1 MAQTT
6 RFLMAKNDKADAFVT
21 EITPRSQ
28 DFSRWYLDVVRRAEL
43 ADYSPVK
50 GCMVIRPYGYAIWEL
65 IQQAFDSEFKRT
77 GHVNA
82 YFPLFIPESL
92 LMKEAEHVEGFA
104 PQVAYV
110 TRAGAEEL
118 EEKLV
123 VRPTSE
129 AIIGTMYAKWV
140 QSWRDLP
147 ILINQWA
154 NVVRW
159 EKVTRPF
166 LRTTEFL
173 WQEGHTAHETHEEAE
188 AETLM
193 ILDLYAD
200 VSERVLAMPV
210 IKGQKSES
218 EKFAGALRTYSIEAL
233 MGDGRALQAGT
244 SHNLGQNFAKAFDIT
259 FQARDKTV
267 QHVWGT
273 SWGVSTR
280 LVGGV
285 IMTHGDD
292 SGLVLPPLVA
302 PYQVVVVPIG
312 RENWRETVLPSAK
325 AIQQQLVAAGVRVTL
340 DERDER
346 PGWKFAEWEMRGVPL
361 RLEIGPKD
369 IEKSQ
374 VLIARRDTREKLGV
388 PMDGLVDRVRGLLD
402 EIQQNL
408 FERAAQYRRE
418 HTQRVATYDEFR
430 QVMEG
435 RPGFVMAPW
444 CGSTVCE
451 AQIKTDTQ
459 ATIRS
464 MPIGGA
470 TPAGTCIRC
479 DAPAIAEAW
488 FAKAY

>member
-1 MAQTT
+1 
-6 RFLMAKNDKADAFVT
+6 MAKPDKAASFVT
-21 EITPRSQ
+21 EITPRSE

-65 IQQAFDSEFKRT
+65 IQQALDREIKAT

-82 YFPLFIPESL
+82 YFPLFIPNSL
-92 LMKEAEHVEGFA
+92 LTKEAEHVEGFS

-110 TRAGAEEL
+110 THAGGEEL

-129 AIIGTMYAKWV
+129 AIIGTMYANWV

-159 EKVTRPF
+159 EKKTYPF

-173 WQEGHTAHETHEEAE
+173 WQEGHTAHETEAE
-188 AETLM
+188 AEDETLK
-193 ILDLYAD
+193 ILDLYA
-200 VSERVLAMPV
+200 RVCETMLAMPV
-210 IKGQKSES
+210 LKGRKSDS
-218 EKFAGALRTYSIEAL
+218 EKFAGALRTYSIESL

-259 FQARDKTV
+259 FQARDKSV

-273 SWGVSTR
+273 SWGVTTR

-292 SGLVLPPLVA
+292 SGLVLPPNIA

-312 RENWRETVLPSAK
+312 RENWRETVLPKAK
-325 AIQQQLVAAGVRVTL
+325 EIQAELTAAGIRVTL

-346 PGWKFAEWEMRGVPL
+346 PGWKFSEWELRGVPL
-361 RLEIGPKD
+361 RVEIGPKD
-369 IEKSQ
+369 IEKSA
-374 VLIARRDTREKLGV
+374 VLVARRDTREKQSLAMADLAV
-388 PMDGLVDRVRGLLD
+388 QLRALLD
-402 EIQQNL
+402 DVQKNL
-408 FERAAQYRRE
+408 FERACTFREE
-418 HTQRVATYDEFR
+418 HTQRVSTYDEFK

-435 RPGFVMAPW
+435 RPGFVVAPW
-444 CGSTVCE
+444 CGSAECE
-451 AQIKTDTQ
+451 AQIKADTQ
-459 ATIRS
+459 ATIRN
-464 MPIGGA
+464 MPLGRPIPSGG
-470 TPAGTCIRC
+470 CIRC
-479 DAPAIAEAW
+479 NATATAEAW

>member
-1 MAQTT
+1 
-6 RFLMAKNDKADAFVT
+6 MAKKTEKETFVT
-21 EITPRSQ
+21 EITPRSE

-65 IQQAFDSEFKRT
+65 IQLALDGRIKAT

-82 YFPLFIPESL
+82 YFPLFIPNSL
-92 LMKEAEHVEGFA
+92 LMKEAEHVEGFS

-110 TRAGAEEL
+110 THAGGEEL

-159 EKVTRPF
+159 EKKTFPF

-173 WQEGHTAHETHEEAE
+173 WQEGHTAHETEVEAE
-188 AETLM
+188 DETLK

-200 VSERVLAMPV
+200 VCETVLAMPV
-210 IKGQKSES
+210 VKGRKTES

-273 SWGVSTR
+273 SWGVTTR
-280 LVGGV
+280 LIGGL

-292 SGLVLPPLVA
+292 SGLVLPPRVA

-312 RENWRETVLPSAK
+312 RDNWRETVLPRALE
-325 AIQQQLVAAGVRVTL
+325 IQKTLTDAGIRVTL

-346 PGWKFAEWEMRGVPL
+346 PGWKFAEWELRGVPL

-388 PMDGLVDRVRGLLD
+388 PMEGMTARLLELLD
-402 EIQQNL
+402 DVQRTL
-408 FERAAQYRRE
+408 FARAVTFRDD
-418 HTQRVATYDEFR
+418 HTQHADTYDAFT
-430 QVMEG
+430 QAMEG
-435 RPGFVMAPW
+435 RPGFIIASW
-444 CGSTVCE
+444 CGSAACE
-451 AQIKTDTQ
+451 TQIKNDTQ
-459 ATIRS
+459 ATIRN
-464 MPIGGA
+464 MPLNA
-470 TPAGTCIRC
+470 SAPAGAFIRC
-479 DAPAIAEAW
+479 NAPSQAEAW

>member
-1 MAQTT
+1 MPKA
-6 RFLMAKNDKADAFVT
+6 DKQDKDAFVT

-28 DFSRWYLDVVRRAEL
+28 DFSRWYLDIVRRAEL

-65 IQQAFDSEFKRT
+65 IQQALDSRIKAT

-92 LMKEAEHVEGFA
+92 LNKEAEHVEGFS

-110 TRAGAEEL
+110 THGGGEEL

-173 WQEGHTAHETHEEAE
+173 WQEGHTAHETEDEAE
-188 AETLM
+188 AETLK

-200 VSERVLAMPV
+200 VCESVLAMPV
-210 IKGQKSES
+210 IKGRKSDS

-259 FQARDKTV
+259 FQGRDKSL

-280 LVGGV
+280 LIGGV

-292 SGLVLPPLVA
+292 SGLILPPAVA
-302 PYQVVVVPIG
+302 PFQVVIVPIG
-312 RENWRETVLPSAK
+312 RDNWREAVLPRAQEIRQEL
-325 AIQQQLVAAGVRVTL
+325 ATCGIRVTL

-346 PGWKFAEWEMRGVPL
+346 PGWKFAEWELRGVPL

-374 VLIARRDTREKLGV
+374 VLIARRDTREKIAL
-388 PMDGLVDRVRGLLD
+388 PIEGLTGKLMELLQ
-402 EIQQNL
+402 E
-408 FERAAQYRRE
+408 
-418 HTQRVATYDEFR
+418 V
-430 QVMEG
+430 
-435 RPGFVMAPW
+435 
-444 CGSTVCE
+444 
-451 AQIKTDTQ
+451 
-459 ATIRS
+459 
-464 MPIGGA
+464 
-470 TPAGTCIRC
+470 
-479 DAPAIAEAW
+479 
-488 FAKAY
+488 

>member
-1 MAQTT
+1 
-6 RFLMAKNDKADAFVT
+6 MAKKTEKETFVT

-28 DFSRWYLDVVRRAEL
+28 DFSQWYLDVVRRAEL
-43 ADYSPVK
+43 ADYTPVK
-50 GCMVIRPYGYAIWEL
+50 GCMVIRPYGYAMWEL
-65 IQQAFDSEFKRT
+65 LQQALDARIKAT

-92 LMKEAEHVEGFA
+92 LTKEAEHVEGFA

-110 TRAGAEEL
+110 THGGGEEL
-118 EEKLV
+118 VEKLV

-129 AIIGTMYAKWV
+129 AIVGTMYAKWV

-159 EKVTRPF
+159 EKKTYPF

-173 WQEGHTAHETHEEAE
+173 WQEGHTAHETEQEAE
-188 AETLM
+188 DETLKV
-193 ILDLYAD
+193 LDLYAD
-200 VSERVLAMPV
+200 VCESVLAMPV
-210 IKGQKSES
+210 VKGRKTES

-273 SWGVSTR
+273 SWGVTTR
-280 LVGGV
+280 LIGGL

-292 SGLVLPPLVA
+292 SGLVLPPAMA
-302 PYQVVVVPIG
+302 PYQIVIVPIG
-312 RENWRETVLPSAK
+312 RENWRDTVLPRAK
-325 AIQQQLVAAGVRVTL
+325 EIQQELVRAGIRVTL

-346 PGWKFAEWEMRGVPL
+346 PGWKFAEWELRGVPL

-374 VLIARRDTREKLGV
+374 VLIARRDTREKFAL
-388 PMDGLVDRVRGLLD
+388 PIEGLAGKLMGLLQ
-402 EIQQNL
+402 EVQRTL
-408 FERAAQYRRE
+408 YERALGFREE
-418 HTQRVATYDEFR
+418 HTQRVHTY
-430 QVMEG
+430 Q
-435 RPGFVMAPW
+435 
-444 CGSTVCE
+444 
-451 AQIKTDTQ
+451 
-459 ATIRS
+459 
-464 MPIGGA
+464 
-470 TPAGTCIRC
+470 
-479 DAPAIAEAW
+479 
-488 FAKAY
+488 

>member
-1 MAQTT
+1 
-6 RFLMAKNDKADAFVT
+6 MAKKTETETFVT
-21 EITPRSQ
+21 EITPQSE

-65 IQQAFDSEFKRT
+65 IQQAFDAEFKKT

-82 YFPLFIPESL
+82 YFPLFIPEGL
-92 LMKEAEHVEGFA
+92 LRKEAEHVEGFA

-110 TRAGAEEL
+110 THGGGEEL

-173 WQEGHTAHETHEEAE
+173 WQEGHTAHETHDEAQ
-188 AETLM
+188 AETLL
-193 ILDLYAD
+193 ILDLYAS
-200 VSERVLAMPV
+200 VAESVLAMPV
-210 IKGQKSES
+210 VKGIKSES

-244 SHNLGQNFAKAFDIT
+244 SHNLGQNFARAFDIT
-259 FQARDKTV
+259 FQARDKSL

-292 SGLVLPPLVA
+292 SGLVLPPRVA
-302 PYQVVVVPIG
+302 PYQVVIVPIG
-312 RENWRETVLPSAK
+312 RENWRETVLPRALEIK
-325 AIQQQLVAAGVRVTL
+325 RELVEAGIRVTL
-340 DERDER
+340 DDRDER
-346 PGWKFAEWEMRGVPL
+346 PGWKFSEWELRGVPL

-369 IEKSQ
+369 IEKSS
-374 VLIARRDTREKLGV
+374 VLVARRDTRAKQSL
-388 PMDGLVDRVRGLLD
+388 PMNGLAANLRTLLD
-402 EIQQNL
+402 EVQQSL
-408 FERAAQYRRE
+408 VARARMFRDE
-418 HTQRVATYDEFR
+418 HTQRVSSYDEFK
-430 QVMEG
+430 QVLEG
-435 RPGFVMAPW
+435 RPGFVIAPW
-444 CGSTVCE
+444 CGSADCE
-451 AQIKTDTQ
+451 AQIKAETQ
-459 ATIRS
+459 ATIRN
-464 MPIGGA
+464 MPIDGA
-470 TPAGTCIRC
+470 VPAGRCIRC
-479 DAPAIAEAW
+479 DAAAQAEAW